1 MYNVSN
7 INKYTQLKKEK
18 EKMKYG
24 KRKLAVLITALLIS
38 LIIPFT
44 ALADGTVVEEGAQ
57 NVQYSG
63 TGGGS
68 DSPFAFLERNDDNSL
83 AQIENKVKGTSGSVF
98 RMLRYAAMG
107 VGACCFVIGLI
118 KCGIGG
124 RSREE
129 GKGQIFWALV
139 MAVGAGCCIWALTT
153 LYNIGAGM

>member
-1 MYNVSN
+1 
-7 INKYTQLKKEK
+7 
-18 EKMKYG
+18 MKYG
-24 KRKLAVLITALLIS
+24 KRMTILILAALIS

-63 TGGGS
+63 GTGNQ
-68 DSPFAFLERNDDNSL
+68 DNPFDFINRKTDNSL
-83 AQIENKVKGTSGSVF
+83 NQIEQKVQGTAGSLYRVLWF
-98 RMLRYAAMG
+98 VALA
-107 VGACCFVIGLI
+107 VSVCCFIIGLI

-139 MAVGAGCCIWALTT
+139 MAFGAGCGVWALTT
-153 LYNIGAGM
+153 LYNIGASM